1 MISIIN
7 KYSLVEFPGYADRK
21 NLRFD
26 GRRLDMKTLSARCC
40 RVAALLSLVAAAGTI
55 SASGPVAVYAIVDK
69 VIFEPNETSPQ
80 RIQIWGAF
88 SVAAQPYSTN
98 YSPAQKGYLYY
109 KLDRSSEQSTRATW
123 ADLKKVAGT
132 GEAVGF
138 GGGFSASGAGA
149 RVRKS
154 TEKPDS
160 PDAYP
165 IGNPVVRLASSQQDV
180 VARLRAAPET
190 K

>member
-1 MISIIN
+1 
-7 KYSLVEFPGYADRK
+7 
-21 NLRFD
+21 
-26 GRRLDMKTLSARCC
+26 MKTLSARCC
-40 RVAALLSLVAAAGTI
+40 RVAALLSLVVAAGTI

-69 VIFEPNETSPQ
+69 VIFEPNETAPQ

-98 YSPAQKGYLYY
+98 YSSAQKGYLYY
-109 KLDRSSEQSTRATW
+109 RLDRNSEQATRATW

-132 GEAVGF
+132 GEPVGF
-138 GGGFSASGAGA
+138 GGGSSASGAGA

-154 TEKPDS
+154 AEKPDS
-160 PDAYP
+160 PDAFP
-165 IGNPVVRLASSQQDV
+165 IGNPVVRLASSQPDV
-180 VARLRAAPET
+180 VANLRKALEA

>member
-1 MISIIN
+1 
-7 KYSLVEFPGYADRK
+7 
-21 NLRFD
+21 
-26 GRRLDMKTLSARCC
+26 MKTLSARCC
-40 RVAALLSLVAAAGTI
+40 RVAALLSLVAAPGTI

-69 VIFEPNETSPQ
+69 VIFEPNETAPQ

-88 SVAAQPYSTN
+88 SVAAARQYSTD
-98 YSPAQKGYLYY
+98 YSSAQKGYLYY
-109 KLDRSSEQSTRATW
+109 KLEGRTEQATRAMWT
-123 ADLKKVAGT
+123 DLKKLAGT

-138 GGGFSASGAGA
+138 GGGYVDSGAGT

-160 PDAYP
+160 PDAFP
-165 IGNPVVRLASSQQDV
+165 LGNPVIRLESSQPDV
-180 VARLRAAPET
+180 VARLRAAPEA

>member
-1 MISIIN
+1 
-7 KYSLVEFPGYADRK
+7 
-21 NLRFD
+21 
-26 GRRLDMKTLSARCC
+26 MKTLSARCC
-40 RVAALLSLVAAAGTI
+40 RVAALLSLVVAAGTI

-69 VIFEPNETSPQ
+69 VIFEPNETAPQ

-98 YSPAQKGYLYY
+98 YSSAQKGYLYY
-109 KLDRSSEQSTRATW
+109 KLDRNSEQATRATW
-123 ADLKKVAGT
+123 TDLKKVAGT

-138 GGGFSASGAGA
+138 GGGFSTREAGA

-154 TEKPDS
+154 AEKPDS
-160 PDAYP
+160 PDVFP
-165 IGNPVVRLASSQQDV
+165 IGNPVIRLASSQPDV
-180 VARLRAAPET
+180 VTNLRKALEA